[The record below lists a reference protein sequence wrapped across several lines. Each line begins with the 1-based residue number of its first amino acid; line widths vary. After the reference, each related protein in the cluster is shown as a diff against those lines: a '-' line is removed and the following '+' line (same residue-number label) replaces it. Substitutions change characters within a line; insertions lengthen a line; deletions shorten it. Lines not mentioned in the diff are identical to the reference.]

1 MAAQLGGWY
10 ATLPGVVG
18 RWFTESLEEEWREV
32 SNMNWIFDQPLVF
45 AQIILMKKLG
55 SRKSTETRNRIYR
68 NIYLWEAGRN
78 TGLAGDTEFER
89 VA

>member
-1 MAAQLGGWY
+1 
-10 ATLPGVVG
+10 
-18 RWFTESLEEEWREV
+18 
-32 SNMNWIFDQPLVF
+32 MNWIFDQPLVF

-78 TGLAGDTEFER
+78 NPKIIFQFELL
-89 VA
+89 